1 MFSTGNFKNSV
12 GSHKLEPIEPR
23 ENEFKSETKLQF
35 KLGKDFAWAA
45 MDETSKKDSENI
57 HLAPTVVHS
66 SKAMFIVRVSYF
78 VHVAL
83 FFGLLTRPVI
93 LKLPFLLKR
102 PTKYSSVKKEKEKE
116 KEKGD
121 AAEKAETKVSEIK
134 NEINVT
140 K

>member
-12 GSHKLEPIEPR
+12 GSHKLEPIDPR

-45 MDETSKKDSENI
+45 MDETSKKDTENV

-83 FFGLLTRPVI
+83 FFGLLTRPVV

-102 PTKYSSVKKEKEKE
+102 PAKYNSIKKEKEKGGVE
-116 KEKGD
+116 NSEV
-121 AAEKAETKVSEIK
+121 KVSELK